1 MASQRLINSLNRAY
15 TINIFNN
22 GSSLPGHVNDNNN
35 LMFNKYLSLE
45 IKANSDIEYPVF
57 LKLPIHSAFEFNS
70 GIEYRIDRLKANGL
84 FNEEVHKFKFIDNY
98 VVPLYISNR
107 PVETKKTGDSIMN
120 YLYNI
125 PLTDRL
131 VKFMVN
137 GQIYYCATGL
147 ILDSNFEVLFMST
160 FIETIDEKYR
170 LQKVRNALN
179 ISPKTFTNNDLV
191 SKTIVTKML
200 PIYISNN
207 VNRVKTE
214 FFIKDMNYLIKTP
227 VKPKNLDINTE
238 INSLLINNVEELL
251 FPMQLR
257 QQL

>member
-1 MASQRLINSLNRAY
+1 MASQRLINKLNRAY
-15 TINIFNN
+15 TINIFNS

-35 LMFNKYLSLE
+35 LMFKKYLSLE
-45 IKANSDIEYPVF
+45 IKTNSDIEYPVF
-57 LKLPIHSAFEFNS
+57 LKIPMLNTYDYNNNIN
-70 GIEYRIDRLKANGL
+70 YRIDRLKAKGL
-84 FNEEVHKFKFIDNY
+84 FNEEIHKFKFIDNY
-98 VVPLYISNR
+98 VVPLYVSNR

-120 YLYNI
+120 FLYNI

-160 FIETIDEKYR
+160 FIDSLDENFRITKN
-170 LQKVRNALN
+170 RNALN

-207 VNRVKTE
+207 VNRVKIE
-214 FFIKDMNYLIKTP
+214 FFIKDMSYLIKTP

-238 INSLLINNVEELL
+238 INSLLANNVEELL
-251 FPMQLR
+251 FPIQLK